1 MPLQPFGEA
10 LGGPVWEKVHDAVQ
24 VQVDQNGSILLAF
37 APSPIV
43 DAEVVNGE
51 YGWLPRRFLPD
62 AAQDCIITCS
72 DRQSSQESL
81 AWKAASHVADEPHDF

>member
-24 VQVDQNGSILLAF
+24 IQVDQNGSILLAF

-43 DAEVVNGE
+43 DAEVVKRECG
-51 YGWLPRRFLPD
+51 
-62 AAQDCIITCS
+62 
-72 DRQSSQESL
+72 
-81 AWKAASHVADEPHDF
+81 